1 MSTFA
6 DGSPF
11 DGARSRALTWR
22 PFSDDFR
29 SRPGMLNDREQIAR
43 LGRQQGRRDREH
55 LAELELE
62 AA

>member
-1 MSTFA
+1 
-6 DGSPF
+6 
-11 DGARSRALTWR
+11 
-22 PFSDDFR
+22 
-29 SRPGMLNDREQIAR
+29 MLNDREQIAR